1 MDPQKRAEWLT
12 AQIKSQKAIKGQFE
26 KEGNELGAKR
36 AEKEIKKMQKELDR
50 LV

>member
-1 MDPQKRAEWLT
+1 MDPQKTAERIQGRI
-12 AQIKSQKAIKGQFE
+12 ASQKKIKAQFE

-36 AEKEIKKMQKELDR
+36 AQKKIDGYQKELDR